1 MLLVEDVFDRKEL
14 KSILLRFNNDF
25 FCKCLFENEVQKL
38 IKRKKEDE
46 TVKLL
51 INHFGTCRY
60 GLKNSNTDQMIV
72 IESNGKGLKMTDIGI
87 KKGIMIPWTSYA
99 GYLLKFIKDGCY
111 FTKKEQNIR
120 VFFPFLYE
128 TLYLGKDTMSL
139 DIRNKD
145 DLKAYFFI
153 FFHFVRSYPTMKKVL
168 NDFKCVS
175 NEDIKNRL
183 LFDKEFCEIMMESI
197 RKIYSELIF
206 SPIENNISDIQKAQN
221 SLILIVNVKAIK
233 DMLGIKN
240 IYLKTKFNINNVHYI
255 FDDIDG
261 SRLVLKT
268 KNKKTMLNYMQ
279 FSKIIAKG

>member
-1 MLLVEDVFDRKEL
+1 
-14 KSILLRFNNDF
+14 
-25 FCKCLFENEVQKL
+25 
-38 IKRKKEDE
+38 
-46 TVKLL
+46 
-51 INHFGTCRY
+51 
-60 GLKNSNTDQMIV
+60 
-72 IESNGKGLKMTDIGI
+72 
-87 KKGIMIPWTSYA
+87 
-99 GYLLKFIKDGCY
+99 
-111 FTKKEQNIR
+111 
-120 VFFPFLYE
+120 
-128 TLYLGKDTMSL
+128 
-139 DIRNKD
+139 
-145 DLKAYFFI
+145 
-153 FFHFVRSYPTMKKVL
+153 MKKVL